1 MISHIY
7 YLHKLQ
13 KRFDELERTCTQ
25 GRKAVGQAKSLVREM
40 KQGVELR
47 AHSKQTKHGELRI
60 KNCKKFD
67 LGSGYRLV
75 TVQQGGRMYLLYAG
89 SHDDCH
95 QWIENH
101 RGYLPGSAGP
111 EDVFVVPR
119 PRKASVPEL
128 PENNDS
134 DYEDLLMQQID
145 DSVLRWVFRGLCC
158 GAS

>member
-7 YLHKLQ
+7 YLQKLQ
-13 KRFDELERTCTQ
+13 KRFEELERTCIQ
-25 GRKAVGQAKSLVREM
+25 GRKAVGQAKNLIDEM
-40 KQGVELR
+40 KQGAEFR

-75 TVQQGGRMYLLYAG
+75 TVQQGSRMYLLYAG

-101 RGYLPGSAGP
+101 RGYLPGPVSS

-119 PRKASVPEL
+119 PPKVSVPKRAET
-128 PENNDS
+128 NDC
-134 DYEDLLMQQID
+134 DYEDLLMQKVD
-145 DSVLRWVFRGLCC
+145 DRMLRWVFRGLC
-158 GAS
+158 GSAS